1 MDRREFWAACQRA
14 PMFKEPGGADWQ
26 HPAAMSR
33 GSMGK
38 MGRPVKEFEILWL
51 LCWWVHPAAAVF
63 TKRPYF
69 HPFPFSMCTREMQWV
84 ESDNMKL
91 CWSSHKG
98 KCSSQICHS
107 CLCEAVFS
115 STAYLPWAQ
124 THYVNYT
131 VHMPLSATPLTHAHT
146 PSQFRQCSPYSDRW
160 SKLPG
165 TYSLYYA
172 SMLLQQV
179 TDTVG
184 CMLAPLQLLWKV
196 KGEPTI
202 AWCIH

>member
-1 MDRREFWAACQRA
+1 MDRQEFWAACQRA

-38 MGRPVKEFEILWL
+38 MGRSVKEFEILWL
-51 LCWWVHPAAAVF
+51 LCWWVHPAAAVL
-63 TKRPYF
+63 TKKTL
-69 HPFPFSMCTREMQWV
+69 FSTPSLSQCM
-84 ESDNMKL
+84 L
-91 CWSSHKG
+91 G
-98 KCSSQICHS
+98 KCSEWNRTTWSCVEVATKANAVAKFVSRVYVKLSLVALLICPENRLMLATQCT
-107 CLCEAVFS
+107 CLLVRTPHPVSSVF
-115 STAYLPWAQ
+115 
-124 THYVNYT
+124 
-131 VHMPLSATPLTHAHT
+131 
-146 PSQFRQCSPYSDRW
+146 PYSDRW

-184 CMLAPLQLLWKV
+184 CMLAPLQLLWNV